1 MKIKSLPQYERP
13 MEKCLSL
20 GVESL
25 TNGELI
31 AILINS
37 GTKERS
43 AVDLAE
49 EVLAKDQAGIGYLR
63 ESSLE
68 ELMTVKGIGSSIRK
82 AHSFKTC
89 SKRNE
94 NSRRRRCCRAVHGR
108 DETAQEGNVQS
119 STSRLQRGSHISR
132 DRFHRGT

>member
-37 GTKERS
+37 GTREKS

-49 EVLAKDQAGIGYLR
+49 E
-63 ESSLE
+63 
-68 ELMTVKGIGSSIRK
+68 
-82 AHSFKTC
+82 
-89 SKRNE
+89 
-94 NSRRRRCCRAVHGR
+94 
-108 DETAQEGNVQS
+108 AQRPPG
-119 STSRLQRGSHISR
+119 
-132 DRFHRGT
+132 

>member
-37 GTKERS
+37 GTREKS
-43 AVDLAE
+43 AVDW
-49 EVLAKDQAGIGYLR
+49 
-63 ESSLE
+63 
-68 ELMTVKGIGSSIRK
+68 
-82 AHSFKTC
+82 
-89 SKRNE
+89 
-94 NSRRRRCCRAVHGR
+94 RRRFWQRTNRA
-108 DETAQEGNVQS
+108 
-119 STSRLQRGSHISR
+119 
-132 DRFHRGT
+132 